1 MSNYLNDPSKLA
13 KVINLN
19 YNIKPSYIIENNE
32 NVLEDFFRKTAI
44 ILSSKYPSLFPQQL
58 TLDNLDELTFTYLIA
73 QIQINFKSDYNYFLL
88 YFFDLLEYIITT
100 RDKIDEFNLYTF
112 NDNFEETVRIIC
124 NYVRTNTLFDLRRTM
139 RKDGLSKFKEIITDS
154 DGDGVG
160 DFADLLPDDNRYV
173 RVKKVV
179 YFKHKTS
186 NNKKCKYVKKTTED

>member
-1 MSNYLNDPSKLA
+1 M
-13 KVINLN
+13 
-19 YNIKPSYIIENNE
+19 
-32 NVLEDFFRKTAI
+32 EDFFRKTAI

-173 RVKKVV
+173 RVKKKS
-179 YFKHKTS
+179 FQT
-186 NNKKCKYVKKTTED
+186 